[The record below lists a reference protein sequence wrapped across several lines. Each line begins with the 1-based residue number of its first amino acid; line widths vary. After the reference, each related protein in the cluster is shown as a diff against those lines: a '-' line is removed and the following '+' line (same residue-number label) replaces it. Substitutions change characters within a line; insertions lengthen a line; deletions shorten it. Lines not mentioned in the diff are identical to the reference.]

1 MGFEFK
7 FSKVAIMKL
16 SKSISTSDLLLLCS
30 SGFGEHNNTEH
41 NGERVM
47 WELLTSLSKCKLCQ
61 LHVLKPSLNDPK
73 VLS

>member
-1 MGFEFK
+1 MGFEFR

-41 NGERVM
+41 NGERVGYVG
-47 WELLTSLSKCKLCQ
+47 TSNIIIKM
-61 LHVLKPSLNDPK
+61 
-73 VLS
+73 